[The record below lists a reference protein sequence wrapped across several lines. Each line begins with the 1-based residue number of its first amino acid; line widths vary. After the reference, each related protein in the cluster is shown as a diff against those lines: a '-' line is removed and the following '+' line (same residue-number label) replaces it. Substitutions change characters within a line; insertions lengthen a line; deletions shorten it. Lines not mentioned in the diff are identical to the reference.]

1 MKRYWRIR
9 GYDSST
15 EIFDMT
21 VAVGQMT
28 DDQIKQMLKALAAN
42 AGLDYGEIVG
52 AYAKRRTK
60 IANDLL
66 AVHPES
72 ESATFRCGNNP
83 FFVAPIV
90 DDDGKIIR
98 HPILGERSKKP

>member
-1 MKRYWRIR
+1 MKCNWRIC

-15 EIFDMT
+15 KIFEIT

-28 DDQIKQMLKALAAN
+28 DNQIEQMLKTLAAK

-66 AVHPES
+66 AVHRES
-72 ESATFRCGNNP
+72 ESATFSCGTNP
-83 FFVAPIV
+83 YFVASIV
-90 DDDGKIIR
+90 DDDGKVIR
-98 HPILGERSKKP
+98 YPKMS

>member
-15 EIFDMT
+15 EIFEIT
-21 VAVGQMT
+21 VAIGQMT
-28 DDQIKQMLKALAAN
+28 DDQIKQMLKALAAK

-60 IANDLL
+60 IANELL
-66 AVHPES
+66 AVHRQS
-72 ESATFRCGNNP
+72 ESATFSCGTNP
-83 FFVAPIV
+83 HFVASIV
-90 DDDGKIIR
+90 DEDGKVIR
-98 HPILGERSKKP
+98 YPKMS

>member
-1 MKRYWRIR
+1 MKRNWRIC

-15 EIFDMT
+15 KIFEIT

-28 DDQIKQMLKALAAN
+28 DNQIEQMLKALAAR
-42 AGLDYGEIVG
+42 IVG

-83 FFVAPIV
+83 FFVTPIV

-98 HPILGERSKKP
+98 HPILGEGRKKP